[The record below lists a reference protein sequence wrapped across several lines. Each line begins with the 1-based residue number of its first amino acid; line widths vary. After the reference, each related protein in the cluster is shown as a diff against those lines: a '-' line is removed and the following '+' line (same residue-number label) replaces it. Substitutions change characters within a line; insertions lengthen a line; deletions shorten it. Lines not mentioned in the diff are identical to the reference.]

1 MDDAVGAGLR
11 AGALLAATGI
21 AAVLTGSPFLFPSLG
36 PSAYLLATAP
46 DAPASRPRTV
56 LGGHA
61 VGVVAGLLAT
71 HLISPGLVVIDPIP
85 AFSPEMLRLGASAVV
100 SVILTTVGML
110 ATGYEHAPACATTL
124 IVALGLLSTP
134 TEGAIV
140 LAAVMLL
147 LGADSLLPRTA
158 VRA

>member
-1 MDDAVGAGLR
+1 MDGSVEAGAR
-11 AGALLAATGI
+11 AGALLAATGV

-46 DAPASRPRTV
+46 DAPASRPRNV

-71 HLISPGLVVIDPIP
+71 HLISPGLVVIEPLP
-85 AFSPEMLRLGASAVV
+85 AFSPGMFRLGASAIV
-100 SVILTTVGML
+100 SVALTTGGML

-134 TEGAIV
+134 IEGAIV
-140 LAAVMLL
+140 LAAVLL
-147 LGADSLLPRTA
+147 LVGTDALLP

>member
-1 MDDAVGAGLR
+1 MDGSVEAGAR
-11 AGALLAATGI
+11 AGALLAATGA

-46 DAPASRPRTV
+46 QARATRPRNV

-71 HLISPGLVVIDPIP
+71 HLVSPGLVVIEPLP
-85 AFSPEMLRLGASAVV
+85 PLSPGMLRLGASAIV
-100 SVILTTVGML
+100 SVALTTGGML

-134 TEGAIV
+134 AEGAIV
-140 LAAVMLL
+140 LAAVLLL
-147 LGADSLLPRTA
+147 LGTDSLLPAT
-158 VRA
+158 RA

>member
-1 MDDAVGAGLR
+1 MAFPAR
-11 AGALLAATGI
+11 AGAHAGLLLAVTGV
-21 AAVLTGSPFLFPSLG
+21 AAVLTGHPFLFPSLG

-46 DAPASRPRTV
+46 SAAVTHPRNV
-56 LGGHA
+56 FGGHA

-71 HLISPGLVVIDPIP
+71 NLLSPGLVMIEPTAP
-85 AFSPEMLRLGASAVV
+85 LSPTMLRLAASAVL
-100 SVILTTVGML
+100 SVALTTGGML

-140 LAAVMLL
+140 LGAVLVLLAAD
-147 LGADSLLPRTA
+147 AAFPNPKA
-158 VRA
+158 

>member
-1 MDDAVGAGLR
+1 MDDAVAAGFR

-36 PSAYLLATAP
+36 PSAYLLATTP
-46 DAPASRPRTV
+46 DAPASQPRTV

-61 VGVVAGLLAT
+61 VGVVAGLFVYHLLA
-71 HLISPGLVVIDPIP
+71 PGLLVIEPIP
-85 AFSPEMLRLGASAVV
+85 AFSPAMLRLGASAIA

-140 LAAVMLL
+140 LAAVILL
-147 LGADSLLPRTA
+147 LGADSLLPRTGL
-158 VRA
+158 RA